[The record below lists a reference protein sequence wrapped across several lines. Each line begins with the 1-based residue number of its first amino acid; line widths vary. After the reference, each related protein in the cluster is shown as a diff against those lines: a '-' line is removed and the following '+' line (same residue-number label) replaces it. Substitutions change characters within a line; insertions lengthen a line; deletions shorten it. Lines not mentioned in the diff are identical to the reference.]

1 LQKKKKGRGIL
12 NKTILIIVPH
22 PDDELN
28 IGGALLPMLKK
39 RGYVVKVMIVTNGDA
54 ECSAKVRLKES
65 IKGLK
70 ILGIEEKNIIF
81 LGYGNRWDGK
91 THIYNDAE
99 NVRAMSFAGKTHTY
113 ALENHHEYHFQKY
126 KEHCKYTK
134 CNMKRDIKESIMDI
148 LADVIICVDFDSH
161 SDHRAVSLLFEEVM
175 GEILNNTSYRPLILK
190 RFAYAFAWHSN
201 KFYMTKKIGRDRVF
215 DNRFELD
222 NPYYE
227 WKRKILID
235 LPDFNEKKPVF
246 LNRLY
251 IAALAYQSQDAKS
264 HIKCLLKRN
273 MVFWNRR
280 TDSLL
285 YDAEITVSSGD
296 KKYLTDFK
304 RFDCDDVNCVKFVQ
318 DFWNPC
324 AWMPAVS
331 DSEKCIIIRLQ
342 EEKFVSSIS
351 ICAAIL
357 FESVIQN
364 CDIILDS
371 QTIQTGYLFPGKE
384 KIIDIK
390 KKVTVIMIQ
399 ITNYIGMNPG
409 LSEIEIYSEENQR
422 QLLEFLKST
431 ERKE

>member
-1 LQKKKKGRGIL
+1 M
-12 NKTILIIVPH
+12 NDTVLIIVPH
-22 PDDELN
+22 SDDELS
-28 IGGALLPMLKK
+28 IGGLLLPMLKK

-65 IKGLK
+65 IKGLR

-81 LGYGNRWDGK
+81 LGYGNRWDGN
-91 THIYNDAE
+91 THIYNRAE
-99 NVRAMSFAGKTHTY
+99 NMQAVSFAGKTYTY
-113 ALENHHEYHFQKY
+113 ALESHNEYHFQKY

-134 CNMKRDIKESIMDI
+134 YNMKCDIKESIMDI
-148 LADVIICVDFDSH
+148 LADVIICVDFDNH
-161 SDHRAVSLLFEEVM
+161 SDHRAVSLMFEEVM
-175 GEILNNTSYRPLILK
+175 GEILNNTSYRPLIFK
-190 RFAYAFAWHSN
+190 RFAYAFAWHGDKS
-201 KFYMTKKIGRDRVF
+201 YVTKKIGRDKVF

-235 LPDFNEKKPVF
+235 LPDFSVKNPIF
-246 LNRLY
+246 FNRLY
-251 IAALAYQSQDAKS
+251 LAALAYSSQDAKG
-264 HIKCLLKRN
+264 HIMRLLKKN

-285 YDAEITVSSGD
+285 YDAEIAVSSGD

-304 RFDCDDVNCVKFVQ
+304 RFDCNDVNRTKSAQ
-318 DFWNPC
+318 DFWDSC
-324 AWMPAVS
+324 AWVPAVS
-331 DSEKCIIIRLQ
+331 DSDKCIIIRLR
-342 EEKFVSSIS
+342 EERFVSSIS
-351 ICAAIL
+351 ICASVL

-371 QTIQTGYLFPGKE
+371 QIFHTGYLFPGKE

-390 KKVTVIMIQ
+390 KMASVITVQ

-409 LSEIEIYSEENQR
+409 LSEIEVYSEENQHE
-422 QLLEFLKST
+422 LLEFLEIIK
-431 ERKE
+431 